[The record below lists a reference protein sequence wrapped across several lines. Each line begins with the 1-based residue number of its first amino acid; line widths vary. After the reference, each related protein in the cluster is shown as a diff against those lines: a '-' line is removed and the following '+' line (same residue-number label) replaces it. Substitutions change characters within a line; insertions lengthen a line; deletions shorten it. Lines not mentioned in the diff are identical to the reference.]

1 MIMKD
6 YSKVLDYEIKF
17 NDFDYGTH
25 PYRHCLFCCTITE
38 KLLLDGQNSG
48 RPKNI
53 FSKYQIYLL
62 LVKIPVFKQDRS

>member
-25 PYRHCLFCCTITE
+25 PYCHCLFCCTITE